1 MDVDEVVR
9 ELYGLRPSEFVAAR
23 DAYVARAREAKD
35 TAAAKAV
42 AALRRPVL
50 AAWAANQLARQR
62 PDETARFLALA
73 ATLREAHR
81 ALDREQLRTAARQQ
95 HRLVAA
101 LTRTAA
107 DLAQEGG
114 QPVGDPVLREV
125 EQTLHAVL
133 ARPDVAELWSEGRL
147 TKVPDP
153 AVGFADVT
161 PEDAAPP
168 ARPSPTAPKKPAAR
182 EKAER
187 REAEHREVERREAE
201 RREVERREVERARVV
216 AREAAARVRS
226 RERELASAHDDRT
239 AVAGRVRE
247 AVERVRRLEREL
259 ARARQDR
266 SAAETA
272 AATADRAVRA
282 AEHALAEARRAA
294 ARADRGA
301 PPRTDR

>member
-50 AAWAANQLARQR
+50 VAWAANQLARQR
-62 PDETARFLALA
+62 PDETERFLALA

-81 ALDREQLRTAARQQ
+81 ALDREQLRTAAREQ

-168 ARPSPTAPKKPAAR
+168 ARPSPTAPKKPAGR
-182 EKAER
+182 EKAQR
-187 REAEHREVERREAE
+187 REAEH
-201 RREVERREVERARVV
+201 REVERREVERARVV